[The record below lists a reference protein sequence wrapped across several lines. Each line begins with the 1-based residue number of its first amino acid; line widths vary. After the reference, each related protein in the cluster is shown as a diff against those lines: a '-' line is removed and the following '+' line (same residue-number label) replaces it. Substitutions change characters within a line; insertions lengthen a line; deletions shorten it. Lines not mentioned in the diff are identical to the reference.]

1 VPNESRLA
9 THLSPSSNIF
19 FRRAMSSNRPRI
31 LFVAAN
37 DWYFYWHRFALAERV
52 VAAGYD
58 VDVAT
63 PPGRFCDAIAAGGM
77 RHHAI
82 QIDRQG
88 LNPLNDIA
96 TIQRLAA
103 LYHNLKPTIVHH
115 VAIKPIIYGTI
126 AAKLTKVPAIVNA
139 IPGTGYLFVSQ
150 QLLAR
155 IIRPG
160 VMAAFRLLLNAPNSR
175 VILENHD
182 DQQMWIARR
191 VLRPDRVVVMPGCGV
206 DADAFRPG
214 AAPSGPPLVVLP
226 ARLLFYKGIVEFVE
240 AARGLRKRGTP
251 ARFALVGEGDPGNP
265 ASVPPEQLREWEREG
280 VVELFGWHDDM
291 SKVFSQASIVCLPS
305 HGGEGVP
312 RSLLEAAACGKPI
325 VTTDVPGCR
334 DIVHQG
340 DNGLLVPA
348 LQVAPLADALEQLI
362 RDDNLQRSMG
372 ARGRERALA
381 EFSADIVAEQT
392 LQLYAKLLG
401 TKATKQ

>member
-1 VPNESRLA
+1 VHNESRLA

-19 FRRAMSSNRPRI
+19 FRRAMSSNRARI

-52 VAAGYD
+52 AAAGYD

-206 DADAFRPG
+206 DTDAFRPG
-214 AAPSGPPLVVLP
+214 PKPPGPPLVVLP

-240 AARGLRKRGTP
+240 AARVLRKRGTP

>member
-1 VPNESRLA
+1 MD
-9 THLSPSSNIF
+9 
-19 FRRAMSSNRPRI
+19 RARI

-37 DWYFYWHRFALAERV
+37 DWYFYWHRLALAERIA
-52 VAAGYD
+52 AAGYD
-58 VDVAT
+58 VEVAT
-63 PPGRFCDAIAAGGM
+63 PPGRFCDAISAAGI
-77 RHHAI
+77 RHHPI

-88 LNPLNDIA
+88 LNPLKDIA
-96 TIQRLAA
+96 TIKRLAN
-103 LYHNLKPTIVHH
+103 LYRDLQPTIVHH
-115 VAIKPIIYGTI
+115 VAIKPIIYGSM
-126 AAKLTKVPAIVNA
+126 AAKLAKVPAIVNA
-139 IPGTGYLFVSQ
+139 MPGTGYLFVSR

-155 IIRPG
+155 LIRPG
-160 VMAAFRLLLNAPNSR
+160 VMMAFRFLLNAANSR
-175 VILENHD
+175 VILENRD
-182 DQQMWIARR
+182 DQQMWISRR

-206 DADAFRPG
+206 DTDAFRPG
-214 AAPSGPPLVVLP
+214 PEPPGPPLVVLP

-240 AARGLRKRGTP
+240 AARLLRQRGAL

-265 ASVPPEQLREWEREG
+265 ASVPAERLREWKREG

-291 SKVFSQASIVCLPS
+291 SWVFAQAHIACLPS

-348 LQVAPLADALEQLI
+348 LQVAPLADALDRLI
-362 RDDNLQRSMG
+362 RDQTMRRSMG
-372 ARGRERALA
+372 ARGRERALT

-392 LQLYAKLLG
+392 LQLYAELLG
-401 TKATKQ
+401 SKALNKSPAHITVKDEAPVGDRGAR